1 MKARRTAM
9 VLMFLPMV
17 LIMAGVAYAS
27 GEGESAWSTGKLFW
41 RVVNTIA
48 LVALLVYFLKKPLV
62 NFFSERTA
70 QIQKDLDDAR
80 DQREKAE
87 ALIADYK
94 QKIAG
99 MEKELDKMRAEL
111 SKSAESESE
120 KVRVNA
126 ERMATAIVEAA
137 RITADQEVRK
147 AKAALKAEAVD
158 LAMQMAETL
167 IREQISEDDR
177 ARIIEDYL
185 VKVGGMK

>member
-9 VLMFLPMV
+9 VLMFLPM
-17 LIMAGVAYAS
+17 LLLMAGVAYAS
-27 GEGESAWSTGKLFW
+27 GEGESSWTTGKLIW
-41 RVVNTIA
+41 RVINTIA

-80 DQREKAE
+80 EQKEKAE

-94 QKIAG
+94 LKIAG
-99 MEKELDKMRAEL
+99 MEKELEKMRAEL
-111 SKSAESESE
+111 KKSAEAESE
-120 KVRVNA
+120 KVQANA
-126 ERMATAIVEAA
+126 QRMATSIVEAA

-147 AKAALKAEAVD
+147 AKAALKTEAVE
-158 LAMQMAETL
+158 LAMEMAETL
-167 IREQISEDDR
+167 IRDRISEDDR
-177 ARIIEDYL
+177 ERIVEDYL